1 MRAPAVL
8 RNPAFDLY
16 WGGVVLSQVGTRAA
30 VAANLYQVYELTGS
44 TAQVGLV
51 GVAQAVAL
59 IVLSPLGGVIAD
71 RMDRRR
77 LLQYSQMAAL
87 VVAVALAAV
96 TLSGAAT
103 AGMVVVSSLL
113 ATAAATFDQPARQAL
128 IPALVPREQL
138 VDAFALLNPSRELAV
153 LTGPALAG
161 VLIAAWGPGAV
172 YAFDAV
178 TYAALV
184 VALTAIRAGTDVPAC
199 PREPVLR
206 SLRTGLRHVTRRP
219 IIGQLM
225 GLDLTAT
232 VFGAYRVLLPAYAL
246 DVLHAGPTG
255 YGLLSAAPSAGALL
269 GSVLVFRLVRSHRS
283 GVLVLASTA
292 AYGLVV
298 VGFAQAT
305 GFGPALALAAL
316 LGVADAVATTV
327 RQAAVQIE
335 TPDEVRGRVS
345 AIYQMASRGGPA
357 LGDGLMGS
365 AAGALGPVVALTLGG
380 LVPVVAA
387 AATAL
392 CGRTVRTYTIAGAE
406 PAPH

>member
-1 MRAPAVL
+1 
-8 RNPAFDLY
+8 
-16 WGGVVLSQVGTRAA
+16 
-30 VAANLYQVYELTGS
+30 
-44 TAQVGLV
+44 
-51 GVAQAVAL
+51 
-59 IVLSPLGGVIAD
+59 
-71 RMDRRR
+71 
-77 LLQYSQMAAL
+77 
-87 VVAVALAAV
+87 
-96 TLSGAAT
+96 
-103 AGMVVVSSLL
+103 
-113 ATAAATFDQPARQAL
+113 
-128 IPALVPREQL
+128 
-138 VDAFALLNPSRELAV
+138 
-153 LTGPALAG
+153 
-161 VLIAAWGPGAV
+161 
-172 YAFDAV
+172 
-178 TYAALV
+178 
-184 VALTAIRAGTDVPAC
+184 
-199 PREPVLR
+199 
-206 SLRTGLRHVTRRP
+206 
-219 IIGQLM
+219 
-225 GLDLTAT
+225 
-232 VFGAYRVLLPAYAL
+232 
-246 DVLHAGPTG
+246 
-255 YGLLSAAPSAGALL
+255 
-269 GSVLVFRLVRSHRS
+269 
-283 GVLVLASTA
+283 VLASTA